1 VDLKRNYNRANCK
14 IKNLLSGDDW
24 FEIQAYRAVN
34 QGNFYFQ
41 KKISLIL
48 KDLFVFVFVFVFFKP

>member
-34 QGNFYFQ
+34 QGNLYIQ
-41 KKISLIL
+41 KKNLLIL
-48 KDLFVFVFVFVFFKP
+48 NLFIFVLFKP

>member
-1 VDLKRNYNRANCK
+1 MDLKRNYNRANCK

-34 QGNFYFQ
+34 QGNLYFQ
-41 KKISLIL
+41 KKNLLIL
-48 KDLFVFVFVFVFFKP
+48 NLFIFVLFKP

>member
-1 VDLKRNYNRANCK
+1 MDLKRNYNRANCK

-48 KDLFVFVFVFVFFKP
+48 KIFIFIFFKP